1 MSPSSPGYSLFVQ
14 IVPEKKKRNINLC
27 IIIKMWKIASNWLV
41 HMKVEI
47 ILTSRKLQDEFL
59 FDLTDADLL
68 NIKYHV
74 KSYYAKRKESG
85 DR

>member
-1 MSPSSPGYSLFVQ
+1 
-14 IVPEKKKRNINLC
+14 
-27 IIIKMWKIASNWLV
+27 
-41 HMKVEI
+41 MKVEI

-74 KSYYAKRKESG
+74 KSYYVKRKESG
-85 DR
+85 ER

>member
-1 MSPSSPGYSLFVQ
+1 
-14 IVPEKKKRNINLC
+14 
-27 IIIKMWKIASNWLV
+27 
-41 HMKVEI
+41 MKVEI

-85 DR
+85 ERQTETPTPNKREDSLKSARFSPTSRQKIVKTTVNKRFICN